1 MLIRQAHLQSV
12 IFATTGIFWCFD
24 LLMMSINLND
34 IAVLNIHG
42 VDYRCNIYGISK
54 SDAVNLLKS
63 PDLTAIKILI
73 FQAMWI
79 LITC

>member
-1 MLIRQAHLQSV
+1 MLIRQAHQQSV

-42 VDYRCNIYGISK
+42 VGYRCNIYGISK